1 MQIPCRA
8 LIILAAAAAAAL
20 PRATDAGRA
29 AIDLENLYRT
39 HQWFELRAAVTKDAP
54 PLMRAAVAVA
64 FNDPVRAESLLRDV
78 IDGQPRSSAANDAYG
93 LLSRIHLRSGR
104 YARFVDNH
112 RRWVAA
118 FPDSEGAREVREDVY
133 KFSGRP
139 DQRAGPRRD
148 STLRHGDDG
157 FAVPVTINGKTDEF
171 LIDTGAWQSV
181 VTEPEAKKLGL
192 TIREGTRTLVGSSGE
207 TATFRTAVA
216 PRLAVGA
223 MSFRDVSFAVIN
235 FPWAPDAEVGIVG
248 MPIILAAGGIRWAR
262 DGSVEIGVPAAT
274 GQRIEPNLV
283 FDRNRLLLRAGVLGQ
298 RVLTTLDTGATTTD
312 LNANFA
318 DAFADVVRRGKKGTQ
333 EIAGAGGTRT
343 FDSIE
348 LPELT
353 FAIGSF
359 DVLLRPAHVTMQ
371 RIALIGGDCCVGNVG
386 RDLLAQRSAIVIDLS
401 TMTLRLE

>member
-1 MQIPCRA
+1 MA
-8 LIILAAAAAAAL
+8 LVAVAAAVPHATTAARAPAA
-20 PRATDAGRA
+20 
-29 AIDLENLYRT
+29 DLESLYRT
-39 HQWFELRAAVTKDAP
+39 HQWFDLRAAVTNDSP
-54 PLMRAAVAVA
+54 PLLRAAVAVA
-64 FNDPVRAESLLRDV
+64 FNDPIGAESLLRAV
-78 IDGQPRSSAANDAYG
+78 IHGQPRSSAADEAYG
-93 LLSRIHLRSGR
+93 LLSRIYLRSGR
-104 YARFVDNH
+104 YATFVDNH
-112 RRWVAA
+112 RRWTAA
-118 FPDSEGAREVREDVY
+118 FPDSEGAREVKEDVY
-133 KFSGRP
+133 KFTGRP
-139 DQRAGPRRD
+139 DQRAGPRRA
-148 STLRHGDDG
+148 STLRHDDDA
-157 FAVPVTINGKTDEF
+157 FAVPVSINGKTDEF

-181 VTEPEAKKLGL
+181 VTELEAKKLGL

-216 PRLAVGA
+216 PQLAVGA
-223 MSFRDVSFAVIN
+223 MRFRDVSFAVIN

-262 DGSVEIGVPAAT
+262 DGSVEIGASAA
-274 GQRIEPNLV
+274 RDRRAEPNLA

-318 DAFADVVRRGKKGTQ
+318 DAFADLVQRAGKKATQ

-348 LPELT
+348 LPELS

-359 DVLLRPAHVTMQ
+359 DVLLRPAQITMQ
-371 RIALIGGDCCVGNVG
+371 RISLIGGECCVGNIG